1 MNILIAE
8 DEREMARVLSRYFE
22 KEGFTVYL
30 CHDGEEALNVFYA
43 NTFDVVVLDWM
54 MPRLS
59 GIDVCREIKEL
70 SDTKVLMLTA
80 KSETEDELKALG
92 TGADA
97 YLRKPFDPR
106 ILIVRVKKLADYKEV
121 IRHEEITINLKK
133 AKIYKS
139 GKDLNATNIE
149 FQLLKLFLS
158 NKNCI
163 FGREQLLNKIWG
175 YDYDG
180 TERTVDTH
188 IRRLR
193 KKIGEEVITTHRGL
207 GYCVED

>member
-30 CHDGEEALNVFYA
+30 CHDGEEALNVFCA

-92 TGADA
+92 TGADD

-106 ILIVRVKKLADYKEV
+106 ILIARVKKLADYKEV

>member
-92 TGADA
+92 TGADD